1 MSSPLL
7 HESRWSLSL
16 LSEARIKCLLSFSL
30 RSSQIIRTQNKQTTS
45 MYQRRKKRLVFFS
58 LWFCVRA
65 CLCSFKA
72 RLFSSEDDD
81 DSFVSNLSFFSL
93 LCAFERKEKENL
105 VSKSRLLLKK
115 HHLATVFSAAKDR
128 EIFSFFF
135 FFLSFFHARE

>member
-81 DSFVSNLSFFSL
+81 DSFVSNLSFFPS
-93 LCAFERKEKENL
+93 FEEEKKKKISSRNL
-105 VSKSRLLLKK
+105 SFEK
-115 HHLATVFSAAKDR
+115 HHQRFFLSAKD
-128 EIFSFFF
+128 EIFFF
-135 FFLSFFHARE
+135 FFSFVLQEKK